1 MSSILRVFGVDPGLQ
16 ATGWA
21 LVAQEGQR
29 FEARWGLIKPR
40 RSGSVAQRLGELLE
54 GLSTAIQSQ
63 RPHVVAVERP
73 FVKEDVRAAMALGQA
88 QAAAFIAAARLGL
101 EVAEYA
107 PREIKHRVA
116 GDGGAEKAAMAQL
129 LYMELALPELPE
141 PSDAA
146 DALAVAYCHLLSQ
159 RLAVTAAP
167 QP

>member
-1 MSSILRVFGVDPGLQ
+1 M
-16 ATGWA
+16 
-21 LVAQEGQR
+21 
-29 FEARWGLIKPR
+29 
-40 RSGSVAQRLGELLE
+40 AQRLGELLE

-88 QAAAFIAAARLGL
+88 QAAAFIAAARHGL

>member
-1 MSSILRVFGVDPGLQ
+1 MSSPLRILGVDPGLQ
-16 ATGWA
+16 TTGWA

-29 FEARWGLIKPR
+29 IEAQWGSIKPR
-40 RSGSVAQRLGELLE
+40 RSASVAQRLGELLE
-54 GLSTAIQSQ
+54 GLSTAIRSQ

-88 QAAAFIAAARLGL
+88 QAAAFIAAARHGL

-107 PREIKHRVA
+107 PREVKHRVA

-129 LYMELALPELPE
+129 LYMELALSELPE

-159 RLAVTAAP
+159 RLTIAATP